1 MTFKTWLRRGFFVS
15 AVTFAGFC
23 GHAAAQTSIV
33 ALVNNTPITST
44 EVSERRAVIRLTKKK
59 DITTKQALEQLID
72 QHLLLAEAKKRTIT
86 ISDEEVQKRF
96 EAVGAG
102 SKLSADQLGKALS
115 QAGASSRAFKA
126 EIRDGLLRRKIGSM
140 LSRLATGISEK
151 DIAAGITAKKSEG
164 DAVSYRYRIQQIVFV
179 TPKGASP
186 AQINQRRQE
195 AENFR
200 RRIQS
205 CEQAVSLVKELRDV
219 AAKPEVMR
227 VSSQLSSA
235 FRDQIATVKVG
246 ESMKA
251 EPGELGVEVLV
262 LCDKQETVDDSA
274 LRTEV
279 QSELVKEQSSAEIE
293 KFIAD
298 ARKRAMIIYR

>member
-1 MTFKTWLRRGFFVS
+1 MTFKTKLCRASFAL
-15 AVTFAGFC
+15 AVISTWVC
-23 GHAAAQTSIV
+23 GYATAQTSIV

-44 EVSERRAVIRLTKKK
+44 EVSERRAVVRLTKKK
-59 DITTKQALEQLID
+59 EITQKQALEEIID
-72 QHLLLAEAKKRTIT
+72 QHLLLAEAKKRTIG

-151 DIAAGITAKKSEG
+151 EIAAGITAKKSDG
-164 DAVSYRYRIQQIVFV
+164 DTLSYRYRMQQIVFV

-186 AQINQRRQE
+186 GQINQRRQE

-200 RRIQS
+200 RRIQN

-227 VSSQLSSA
+227 ISSQLSSQ
-235 FRDQIATVKVG
+235 FRDQIATLKVG
-246 ESMKA
+246 QSTKA
-251 EPGELGVEVLV
+251 EPGELGIELIV

-274 LRTEV
+274 LRNEV
-279 QSELVKEQSSAEIE
+279 QAELVKEQSSAEIE

-298 ARKRAMIIYR
+298 SRKRAMIIYR